1 MVSRVYKHLFWG
13 VFALCIL
20 MFVAAYSIFRRYM
33 DYQIDVGSFNTEV
46 GIIEPLRQSALES
59 DPEEI
64 LNLLDALPG
73 SFQSFGPPDRG
84 SGIDKALEH
93 YKEGVMREL
102 IHRLRSFDV
111 EKMDNIT
118 STRARKYLGL

>member
-20 MFVAAYSIFRRYM
+20 MFVGAYSLFRRYM
-33 DYQIDVGSFNTEV
+33 DYQIDVGSYNTEV

-84 SGIDKALEH
+84 TVG
-93 YKEGVMREL
+93 R
-102 IHRLRSFDV
+102 
-111 EKMDNIT
+111 
-118 STRARKYLGL
+118 